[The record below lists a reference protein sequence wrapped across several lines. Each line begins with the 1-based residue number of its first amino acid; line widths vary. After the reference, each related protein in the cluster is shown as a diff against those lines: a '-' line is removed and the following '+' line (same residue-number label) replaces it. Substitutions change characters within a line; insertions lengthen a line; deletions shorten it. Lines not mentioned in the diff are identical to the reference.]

1 MKILLN
7 LVKILL
13 IIMLMFLLVQ
23 NANEFVDIQLLTFNY
38 VGVNLVIVM
47 IISIT
52 IGAMFGA
59 VFMAFSSI
67 QAKTEVR
74 KIRQQN
80 KTLTSELE
88 KLRNVSIDEIPA
100 QVVES
105 EETNDKG

>member
-1 MKILLN
+1 
-7 LVKILL
+7 
-13 IIMLMFLLVQ
+13 MFLLVQ
-23 NANEFVDIQLLTFNY
+23 NANEFVDIQLLTFSYFN
-38 VGVNLVIVM
+38 VNLVIVM

-59 VFMAFSSI
+59 VFMAFNAI
-67 QAKTEVR
+67 QARSEVR

-88 KLRNVSIDEIPA
+88 KLRNASIDEIPA

-105 EETNDKG
+105 DVPNEKAD